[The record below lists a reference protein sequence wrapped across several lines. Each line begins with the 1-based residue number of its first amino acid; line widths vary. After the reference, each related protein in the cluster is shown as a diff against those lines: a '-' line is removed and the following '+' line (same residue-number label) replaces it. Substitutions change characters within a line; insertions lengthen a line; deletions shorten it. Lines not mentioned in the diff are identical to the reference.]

1 MISDLVLRVAEHI
14 HGHMGWL
21 SAAALLHP
29 AVLLR
34 NPKRRAPL
42 AVVLATAF
50 VTATGLLG
58 AWIYPEYRGR
68 LKQALFI
75 HTPNIGWLFERKEH
89 LAVGAIGFAWIG
101 CIAHLAA
108 RRLDTPERQQLAS
121 VMAFRAYV
129 IAVVLSLAVACLGVA
144 VATTSTF

>member
-1 MISDLVLRVAEHI
+1 MVLRVAEHI

-29 AVLLR
+29 AILLR
-34 NPKRRAPL
+34 NPRRRAAL
-42 AVVLATAF
+42 SVFLATAF

-58 AWIYPEYRGR
+58 VWIYPEYRVR

-75 HTPNIGWLFERKEH
+75 HTPKIGWLFERKEH

-101 CIAHLAA
+101 CIAHLTA
-108 RRLDTPERQQLAS
+108 RSFESEALQRTVS

-129 IAVVLSLAVACLGVA
+129 IAFVLCVAVACLGVA

>member
-1 MISDLVLRVAEHI
+1 MIPELVLRLAEHV

-29 AVLLR
+29 AILLR
-34 NPKRRAPL
+34 NPQRRAPL
-42 AVVLATAF
+42 AVLLTTAL

-58 AWIYPEYRGR
+58 AWIYPEYRVR

-75 HTPNIGWLFERKEH
+75 HTPAIGWLFERKEH

-101 CIAHLAA
+101 CIAHLSAKSFGDA
-108 RRLDTPERQQLAS
+108 SLERTVS
-121 VMAFRAYV
+121 VIAFRAYV
-129 IAVVLSLAVACLGVA
+129 IAVVLCVAVASIGVA